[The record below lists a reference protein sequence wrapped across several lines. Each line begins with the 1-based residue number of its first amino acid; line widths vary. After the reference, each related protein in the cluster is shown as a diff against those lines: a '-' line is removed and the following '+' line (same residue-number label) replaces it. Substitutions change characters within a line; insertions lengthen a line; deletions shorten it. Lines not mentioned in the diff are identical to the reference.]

1 MITVI
6 QRVLKASVSINL
18 SLYASIEQGLVV
30 LLGIHQNDTR
40 EQVAWMSEKIVKL
53 RIFEDEAGKMNRS
66 VIDCKGS
73 ILLIS
78 QFTLLGDANK
88 GTRPSF
94 IAAARP
100 ETAIP
105 LYEHMIDN
113 IRSLQVNLQTGIFGA
128 DMQVELIND
137 GPVTIILER

>member
-6 QRVLKASVSINL
+6 QRVLKASVSINQ